1 VPTAAPLIVIENISK
16 EYRGK
21 GGAITRA
28 LDNISLRIDKGEFVS
43 LVGPSGAGKST
54 LMRLLI
60 AEERPSRGRII
71 IAGRDLRTLRS
82 RDIPFYRRK
91 VGVVFQDFKLLP
103 TKTVAENIAFALE
116 VCDATPA
123 EVREKVPKILELVGL
138 SHRAGNEPDELSG
151 GETQRVAIARALI
164 HAPKLLIAD
173 EPTGNLD
180 PANTWEIIE
189 LLLKINQTGTIVLL
203 ATHNQPVVDRLQRRV
218 VALQEGKLV
227 SDQKN
232 AGYTEVK
239 IKESAKGGA

>member
-1 VPTAAPLIVIENISK
+1 MSQATPLIVIDNVSK

-21 GGAITRA
+21 GGAKIMA
-28 LDNISLRIDKGEFVS
+28 IDNLSLRIDKGEFVS

-60 AEERPSRGRII
+60 VEERPTKGRII

-103 TKTVAENIAFALE
+103 NKTVTENIAFALE

-123 EVREKVPKILELVGL
+123 EVRDKVPKILELVGL
-138 SHRAGNEPDELSG
+138 TNRAANEPSELSG
-151 GETQRVAIARALI
+151 GEMQRVAIARALI
-164 HAPKLLIAD
+164 HTPKLLIAD

-180 PANTWEIIE
+180 PSNTWEIIE

-203 ATHNQPVVDRLQRRV
+203 ATHNQAVVDRLQRRV
-218 VALQEGKLV
+218 VALQNGKLV
-227 SDQKN
+227 SDQKT
-232 AGYTEVK
+232 AGYTE
-239 IKESAKGGA
+239 IKPKEKGD